1 MSIFITPQTFADSF
15 KSKRAE
21 AIKNYK
27 NGEVKL
33 AFKKLEALV
42 KKGDSEAARDIG
54 LLFLRGKFVDID
66 KAFNWLEISAMMC
79 NSRALDLLKREYLK
93 YQAVLP

>member
-42 KKGDSEAARDIG
+42 KKVIVKQ
-54 LLFLRGKFVDID
+54 LVI
-66 KAFNWLEISAMMC
+66 
-79 NSRALDLLKREYLK
+79 
-93 YQAVLP
+93 